1 MREKFLLGVLKLRN
15 RRDELMNDHGDIVQT
30 ILLIVVFVA
39 IIAIVGGVL
48 TTAIS
53 DKGDVVADC
62 INNPTQ
68 DKCVNNQKK

>member
-15 RRDELMNDHGDIVQT
+15 RRDELMNDHGDVVQT

-53 DKGDVVADC
+53 HKGDVVADC

-68 DKCVNNQKK
+68 AKCVNNQRR